1 VEPVGGVAK
10 RVDER
15 EGAVSPALK
24 KARYKEEGEPYD
36 QGIGFY
42 YDDRYFELG
51 AAAGMFSR
59 PILIVTNK
67 NGDRIGDHYANNERR
82 QVDARV
88 GDASQIGQYDLPPD
102 IANAINDY
110 LFSYSKGKEAVTAA
124 GRKIADSI
132 NSEMAKYE
140 PAPRVDEREGATSPA
155 LTQAQRRV
163 SRPTTEQKSAVA
175 DRIARRLVARGT
187 PRAGKGPFDKN
198 KVVVSPRFN
207 SRVNGFIKSI
217 VNQIGLG
224 NTNIIVLDR
233 NELATPEALTAT
245 ADRYG
250 LYDGFSV
257 EGLTADAASPN
268 TFGAVMPLPNGQGYA
283 LFVDSGTE
291 IRVLLENIGHE
302 LGHIV
307 EYEALS
313 NADKNTRNAI
323 FDDYLT
329 WLSENKDETTAKLI
343 RKVRAAAT
351 AEADLADLSEDMVL
365 SEKDQEYFKSFTEW
379 FADNVAKWMT
389 TSEKPLSV
397 VEKFFSTLAAK
408 LKRLAAYLTGNRPE
422 FLPSQAVKNF
432 LDGLGT
438 PNDTMASSMIKQ
450 AMGFKGPRPIFPS
463 IEGLKNFWGWFSGSK
478 VVDEEG
484 RPIIMYHGSPKVF
497 SVFRP
502 GGRAKAIFLSP
513 DPYFADRFTVDE
525 YDYDVGPIYAV
536 YVNAKN
542 PFDYEN
548 YQHIAA
554 LEAALA
560 EEFEKSGGSVR
571 ATGDFLNWDELVSAI
586 KDGDWRT
593 IENPVVQKA
602 IKKIGHDGF
611 YVMENLYSPELGDRV
626 ESKNLAVYEP
636 NQIKSAIGNNGKF
649 SPKANDIR
657 QSRKIARTTLNSIG
671 NAPNKLPK
679 FNNRIYEGVRSVLD
693 STRITDNMRSALYMF
708 TSLPQQVQMF
718 VKELPTLEGL
728 LNVLNIRASALKDK
742 KEDLDR
748 NVRKWSD
755 AIKKHSKYKDEFYEV
770 AHESTRLQIEFNNQK
785 FANHPLTQ
793 RFNRLPADLQK
804 VYWQMLKSYRGMA
817 DEYLTLLSKNM
828 SPREAA
834 RLQRE
839 MAKKRLRVYLPL
851 YREGDYWLRYQDA
864 TNEMV
869 VRSFKSNYER
879 ELAWKEALA
888 NGAKRGSDQMFS
900 RVEDFFE
907 GGGPGTFFNRVLED
921 LKSRG
926 APEAVKRSLY
936 ELYLDQIPASSVRQ
950 LYRKRDGYKGYEADL
965 INVYSNVATRM
976 ANQLTNLE
984 YIPEI
989 DKVYDDIKQ
998 EAKVYSESGKSKN
1011 RAVPLL
1017 IENLDK
1023 QIEYLRD
1030 PGNSTLVNMLSSFS
1044 YYWYIIGNT
1053 STAVIN
1059 MTQLPMVV
1067 FPMLSGKYG
1076 LDEASAA
1083 MTDATK
1089 QYFSGGFD
1097 NDNIPGGVKRFPADF
1112 SFGVGLPTNS
1122 PLDKLYKAAVRQSA
1136 IRRSTGYD
1144 LVEGRKKTYGTGDYV
1159 GLMAKM
1165 EQIAGWMFQN
1175 SERFNREVTLIA
1187 AFNLEMKK
1195 NNGNVDGAIKAAIDL
1210 VNMTHGTVL
1219 TETSPR
1225 IFQTGF
1231 FKVAFTFK
1239 NFAQTQVYLQA
1250 KLLRDAVKGE
1260 TREVKE
1266 LAAKQLIGTMSMAF
1280 LFSGLQGMPF
1290 YSASTLLVD
1299 LLADMFGDDDD
1310 PLKSN
1315 EIVRQSVG
1323 ALAHKGVVNELF
1335 MADVASRTGFNG
1347 LLWKDD
1353 DKRLEEVGPAL
1364 FAAEQIFGPA
1374 YSAGMGFFRGYKDYT
1389 EGHTDRALE
1398 AIAPAAIRNVLKAWR
1413 FDLEGAKSRS
1423 GELIFDDFNRYEIF
1437 MQTLG
1442 FTPVEVARRSESAGA
1457 LASRINNI
1465 TKRKTALLDRYYLAR
1480 TSNDKEGEKEA
1491 KEAIKKFNQ
1500 NEFVRKTRNIINDG
1514 ELYES
1519 FNRRR
1524 KNARNSIYGINVA
1537 EKSRRVLQD
1546 TYMLEEDR

>member
-1 VEPVGGVAK
+1 
-10 RVDER
+10 
-15 EGAVSPALK
+15 
-24 KARYKEEGEPYD
+24 
-36 QGIGFY
+36 
-42 YDDRYFELG
+42 
-51 AAAGMFSR
+51 
-59 PILIVTNK
+59 
-67 NGDRIGDHYANNERR
+67 
-82 QVDARV
+82 
-88 GDASQIGQYDLPPD
+88 
-102 IANAINDY
+102 
-110 LFSYSKGKEAVTAA
+110 
-124 GRKIADSI
+124 
-132 NSEMAKYE
+132 
-140 PAPRVDEREGATSPA
+140 
-155 LTQAQRRV
+155 
-163 SRPTTEQKSAVA
+163 
-175 DRIARRLVARGT
+175 
-187 PRAGKGPFDKN
+187 
-198 KVVVSPRFN
+198 
-207 SRVNGFIKSI
+207 
-217 VNQIGLG
+217 
-224 NTNIIVLDR
+224 
-233 NELATPEALTAT
+233 
-245 ADRYG
+245 
-250 LYDGFSV
+250 
-257 EGLTADAASPN
+257 
-268 TFGAVMPLPNGQGYA
+268 
-283 LFVDSGTE
+283 
-291 IRVLLENIGHE
+291 
-302 LGHIV
+302 
-307 EYEALS
+307 
-313 NADKNTRNAI
+313 
-323 FDDYLT
+323 
-329 WLSENKDETTAKLI
+329 
-343 RKVRAAAT
+343 
-351 AEADLADLSEDMVL
+351 
-365 SEKDQEYFKSFTEW
+365 
-379 FADNVAKWMT
+379 
-389 TSEKPLSV
+389 
-397 VEKFFSTLAAK
+397 
-408 LKRLAAYLTGNRPE
+408 
-422 FLPSQAVKNF
+422 
-432 LDGLGT
+432 
-438 PNDTMASSMIKQ
+438 
-450 AMGFKGPRPIFPS
+450 
-463 IEGLKNFWGWFSGSK
+463 
-478 VVDEEG
+478 
-484 RPIIMYHGSPKVF
+484 
-497 SVFRP
+497 
-502 GGRAKAIFLSP
+502 
-513 DPYFADRFTVDE
+513 
-525 YDYDVGPIYAV
+525 
-536 YVNAKN
+536 
-542 PFDYEN
+542 
-548 YQHIAA
+548 
-554 LEAALA
+554 
-560 EEFEKSGGSVR
+560 
-571 ATGDFLNWDELVSAI
+571 
-586 KDGDWRT
+586 
-593 IENPVVQKA
+593 
-602 IKKIGHDGF
+602 
-611 YVMENLYSPELGDRV
+611 
-626 ESKNLAVYEP
+626 
-636 NQIKSAIGNNGKF
+636 
-649 SPKANDIR
+649 
-657 QSRKIARTTLNSIG
+657 
-671 NAPNKLPK
+671 
-679 FNNRIYEGVRSVLD
+679 
-693 STRITDNMRSALYMF
+693 
-708 TSLPQQVQMF
+708 MF
-718 VKELPTLEGL
+718 VKELPTLEEL
-728 LNVLNIRASALKDK
+728 LNILNIRASALKDK
-742 KEDLDR
+742 KEGLDR
-748 NVRKWSD
+748 NVRKWSE

-770 AHESTRLQIEFNNQK
+770 AHESTRLNGTDGRQGVVFNDPAN
-785 FANHPLTQ
+785 ANHPLTQ

-804 VYWQMLKSYRGMA
+804 VYMQMLKSYRDMA
-817 DEYLTLLSKNM
+817 DEYLALLSKNM

-989 DKVYDDIKQ
+989 DKVYDDVKQ

-1011 RAVPLL
+1011 MSVPLL
-1017 IENLDK
+1017 IKNLDK

-1030 PGNSTLVNMLSSFS
+1030 PGNSTLVNTLSSFS
-1044 YYWYIIGNT
+1044 YYWYIIANT

-1076 LDEASAA
+1076 LDETSAA

-1195 NNGNVDGAIKAAIDL
+1195 NNGNVDGAIKTAIDL

-1266 LAAKQLIGTMSMAF
+1266 IAAKQLIGTMSMAF

-1323 ALAHKGVVNELF
+1323 ALPHKGVVNELF
-1335 MADVASRTGFNG
+1335 MADVAARTGFNG

-1353 DKRLEEVGPAL
+1353 DKRLEEVGPPL
-1364 FAAEQIFGPA
+1364 FVAEQIFGPA
-1374 YSAGMGFFRGYKDYT
+1374 YSAGMGFFRGYKDYK

-1398 AIAPAAIRNVLKAWR
+1398 AIAPAAIRNALKARR

-1457 LASRINNI
+1457 LASRINNV

-1500 NEFVRKTRNIINDG
+1500 NEFVRKTRNIVNDG

-1546 TYMLEEDR
+1546 TYMLEEDL